1 MGDTL
6 RGVAD
11 QERFKYPDTDAGR
24 ARVLADYTA
33 IIVEAKEMA
42 QDLFSAQPQANVVVE
57 RAPPHKEKGGPFAYY
72 NGPPMDGSRPGVF
85 YANLGNP
92 RDTFSFGMRTL
103 ACHEAIPG
111 HHTQIALAREMKGVP
126 LFRTL
131 VPFTAYSEG
140 WALYAERV
148 ADEVGFY
155 KDSFDR
161 LGYLMAQ
168 LFRASRLVV
177 DTGIHHYGWSREE
190 AVAFLADNTVLAE
203 NNIDNEVDRYITWPG
218 QALAYKL
225 GQLEML
231 TLRLEAQE
239 ALGDDFDLKAFHA
252 LVLEAGPMPLPVL
265 RRRVTEWISPQ
276 CPPPI
281 VPFLRMQPGVGDGQ

>member
-1 MGDTL
+1 
-6 RGVAD
+6 
-11 QERFKYPDTDAGR
+11 
-24 ARVLADYTA
+24 
-33 IIVEAKEMA
+33 MA

-177 DTGIHHYGWSREE
+177 DTGIHHKRWTREQAIDYMLAHTGRPTAD
-190 AVAFLADNTVLAE
+190 AVS
-203 NNIDNEVDRYITWPG
+203 EVERYMVMPG
-218 QALAYKL
+218 QATAYKV
-225 GQLEML
+225 GQLFL
-231 TLRLEAQE
+231 LSLRDRARN
-239 ALGDDFDLKAFHA
+239 ALGDRFDLRGFHDAVLAQGA
-252 LVLEAGPMPLPVL
+252 LPLDAL
-265 RRRVTEWISPQ
+265 GGEIDRWIERERRKGE
-276 CPPPI
+276 
-281 VPFLRMQPGVGDGQ
+281 